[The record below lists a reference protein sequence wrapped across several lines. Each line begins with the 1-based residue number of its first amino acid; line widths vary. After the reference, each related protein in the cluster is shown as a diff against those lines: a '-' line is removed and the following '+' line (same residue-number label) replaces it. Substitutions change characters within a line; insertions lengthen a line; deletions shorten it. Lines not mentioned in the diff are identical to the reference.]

1 MVSHSILWL
10 QHYINPL
17 PSICFNV
24 NYFLITFFR
33 IWFEKILYTDDR
45 LLLNNLEQESLSQ
58 QNESSEQQSSILE
71 ERKMLFYKF
80 KAPAFLRKLTNTYF
94 KKSQMKDL
102 QDLKKR
108 ISSIKK
114 KFRSQ
119 HNGSFNL
126 EHYMHHKYKQ

>member
-1 MVSHSILWL
+1 
-10 QHYINPL
+10 
-17 PSICFNV
+17 
-24 NYFLITFFR
+24 
-33 IWFEKILYTDDR
+33 
-45 LLLNNLEQESLSQ
+45 LLLNNLEQESLSL

-94 KKSQMKDL
+94 KKSQLKDL

-114 KFRSQ
+114 NFRSK

-126 EHYMHHKYKQ
+126 EQYMHQKYRQ

>member
-45 LLLNNLEQESLSQ
+45 LLLNNLEQESISQ

-102 QDLKKR
+102 
-108 ISSIKK
+108 
-114 KFRSQ
+114 
-119 HNGSFNL
+119 
-126 EHYMHHKYKQ
+126 